1 MNFSLISIL
10 LIIIKCKIKIKEKWD
25 LNEIWESTYNII
37 SSRNNSSF
45 GIIDLNNYL
54 KGSQLMD
61 LEAYLKK
68 LNSEYEMNIFII
80 VIKEFKERFVCEN
93 FLDNLSIDLFF
104 NFETSNFD
112 IKENN
117 IISIIFAVEN
127 EEYVIAIGN
136 EYKKK
141 IIFNNILEINKE
153 IKLFLHNK
161 EISLAIEKLL
171 HEVEKSYENLSE
183 QIEFDKKQK
192 KKENE
197 SKDKQNIKYNDTH
210 KLFSLYFIIFILTI
224 LVIFFMLKRVRK
236 IKFLNSKNIDYNVME
251 TVF

>member
-54 KGSQLMD
+54 KGSQLME

-141 IIFNNILEINKE
+141 IIFNNISEINKE

-197 SKDKQNIKYNDTH
+197 SKDKQNIKYNDTN
-210 KLFSLYFIIFILTI
+210 KLFFIIFYYLYINNFSY
-224 LVIFFMLKRVRK
+224 IFHVKK
-236 IKFLNSKNIDYNVME
+236 IKENKFFKFKKD
-251 TVF
+251 